1 MEKIVKELD
10 QLSSKMKS
18 LIKMNDILI
27 SKLQQHQRYVHPS
40 HLIDFTNSDM
50 EDVKDLLEEGL
61 TVEEIADELNF
72 DVNKV
77 EQIISSLRKSQTN
90 F

>member
-1 MEKIVKELD
+1 
-10 QLSSKMKS
+10 MK
-18 LIKMNDILI
+18 
-27 SKLQQHQRYVHPS
+27 
-40 HLIDFTNSDM
+40 HLKTFESYEFEDFTHSDM

>member
-1 MEKIVKELD
+1 
-10 QLSSKMKS
+10 
-18 LIKMNDILI
+18 MNDILI
-27 SKLQQHQRYVHPS
+27 SKLQQHQRYVRPS